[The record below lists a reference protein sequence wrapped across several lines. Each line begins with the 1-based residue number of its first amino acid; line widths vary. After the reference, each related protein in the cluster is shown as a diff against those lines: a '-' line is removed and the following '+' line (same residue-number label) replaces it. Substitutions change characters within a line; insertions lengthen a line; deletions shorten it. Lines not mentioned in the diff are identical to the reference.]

1 MPMSFDEVV
10 AANVRRIREDQGLS
24 VAKLAKKLG
33 LGRHVVYDFERPRP
47 GAAQR
52 AFLWSE
58 IVTLCTV
65 LGVTIFELVLPP
77 EGHRN
82 VPAGWEHL
90 PLLIPQVVETQGSDL
105 MKAHWR
111 RDDRGMLLDV
121 LIGSGFEPEHI
132 DTLISM
138 KAHREERLIEELKKL
153 LGEKGK
159 DQ

>member
-1 MPMSFDEVV
+1 V
-10 AANVRRIREDQGLS
+10 AE
-24 VAKLAKKLG
+24 LAEKLG
-33 LGRHVVYDFERPRP
+33 VSRHRVYDYERPRK
-47 GAAQR
+47 GAKQR
-52 AFLWSE
+52 SFLWQE
-58 IVTLCTV
+58 IVNLCAV
-65 LGVTIFELVLPP
+65 FDVTIFELVLPE
-77 EGHRN
+77 EGRRT
-82 VPAGWEHL
+82 VPTGWEHL
-90 PLLIPQVVETQGSDL
+90 PLVIPRVVDEEGSDE